1 MNLCSSIMDC
11 LPGRGDA
18 ASPKVN
24 VSCGMLLGRARETNQ
39 GTEYVSF
46 TKIPYALPPTGRL
59 RFRKPLPADDWQEV
73 YRAKSKCSRPLQ
85 LNKLIGN
92 RVIGQE
98 DCLHLN
104 VYTPDLPITEN
115 QTKLPVMVWLYGG
128 EFVMGDASEDM
139 QLPEHIM
146 DNGQVVVVTVNYRS
160 GPLGYLCLE
169 SEKAPGNLALWDQ
182 NMALHWVKQN
192 IAAFGGDPNNVT
204 LVGEGSGAVCACYH
218 LISPRSAG
226 LLHKLIIMSGS
237 LASLAYHS
245 DREPVDIA
253 RQFAKKLG
261 CANIESPDAILQQL
275 QELNAE
281 DIVGASACLQEWSH
295 FSPNPWLPVV
305 DAGFLKEPFIPG
317 HPFEVIAKG
326 KINKLPLIFG
336 STLDEGIYFASSF
349 LGSEPISLGPQLA
362 ENWPLILGGILLNRS
377 GSKFDASD
385 ISTITKIKE
394 FYLGDDAEFNR
405 ENKQKLIQ
413 MFGDA
418 FTFGGNEMFCKL
430 INSVSAQPIYQYSY
444 EFLGSCQFGELI
456 TYPPKNALSKVML
469 DKIGLK
475 IHSSKEEGVSHGD
488 DHFCFFSSNLPMMG
502 KSFSKG
508 TDGKVSDRMVQLWVN
523 FSKFANPTPNQND
536 PHLGRLTWDPVKGD
550 KRPYL
555 ALSTKFEVREFSADL
570 KCRSGFWIG
579 LIESQQERKKA
590 PLPDS

>member
-275 QELNAE
+275 QELK
-281 DIVGASACLQEWSH
+281 QEMYA
-295 FSPNPWLPVV
+295 LVLR
-305 DAGFLKEPFIPG
+305 GLEY
-317 HPFEVIAKG
+317 
-326 KINKLPLIFG
+326 
-336 STLDEGIYFASSF
+336 GIYFASSF